1 MIYNELIFQMAV
13 WDSFAAENKTMV
25 MEQIV
30 KNKRFSD
37 ALLILWAGGAAL
49 LSYSLV
55 YALRKPYTA
64 ASFEGFDF
72 FGTDYKVAVTTIQIL
87 GYVIAKFFGIKLIS
101 ELKKERRF
109 KFFVCSAVA
118 AEAALVG
125 FGLLAPPFNV
135 AAMFLNG
142 LSLGCMWGVIFSF
155 IEGRKVTDMLASLL
169 GVSMVFSS
177 GVAKSFG
184 LFAMNEMHVGQFW
197 MPAVIGAFALPLL
210 VFMGYMLKRLPQPT
224 EEDIA
229 LRNERVT
236 LDGNGRKLLFRSYAP
251 ILTLLFVG
259 NFMLLVLRD
268 IKEDFLVNILDMSNQ
283 SSWLF
288 AQVDTIVTL
297 VILGIFAAFIF
308 FRSNIRALMC
318 LMGLVIAGCL
328 VMTYV
333 SLNYEALDWQPV
345 VWLFVQSLCLYIA
358 YLTFQTIFFDRF
370 IACFRIRGNVGFFIA
385 IIDFIGYMGTVTLL
399 STKEFLNF
407 DMEWFALYNH
417 MACAVGAVCA
427 VLFTVAAVLIYKR
440 YSAQGRRKEQ
450 TERTTLY
457 MNPQYN
463 AI

>member
-1 MIYNELIFQMAV
+1 
-13 WDSFAAENKTMV
+13 

-440 YSAQGRRKEQ
+440 HSAQGHRKEQ

>member
-1 MIYNELIFQMAV
+1 MAV

-30 KNKRFSD
+30 KYKRFSD

-440 YSAQGRRKEQ
+440 YSAQGNREEQ

>member
-1 MIYNELIFQMAV
+1 MAV

-64 ASFEGFDF
+64 ASFEGLDF

-210 VFMGYMLKRLPQPT
+210 VFMGYMLKRLPHPT

-297 VILGIFAAFIF
+297 VILGIFAAFVF

-463 AI
+463 VI

>member
-1 MIYNELIFQMAV
+1 
-13 WDSFAAENKTMV
+13 

-64 ASFEGFDF
+64 ASFEGLDF

-236 LDGNGRKLLFRSYAP
+236 LDGNGRKRLFRGYAP

-308 FRSNIRALMC
+308 FCSNIRALMC

-440 YSAQGRRKEQ
+440 YSAQGNREEQ